1 MSGDINHQY
10 SPEYNIQSFT
20 IIKKKQKNKNK
31 DFSVHNTNS
40 AVVTLRYLIK
50 IQYVFSMSMQVI
62 VSFLCV
68 TL

>member
-20 IIKKKQKNKNK
+20 IKKTKQNKNK

-40 AVVTLRYLIK
+40 AVVTLRYFIK